1 MMEKILIVDD
11 DIELTTLFEDYLKKE
26 HFDIDVAS
34 DGLSGLAAAQAQ
46 QYDLIILDVMLPK
59 MTGTEI
65 LIKLR
70 QTSNVP
76 ILMFTAK
83 GEDLDRIIG
92 LESGADDYVPKP
104 CTPRELVARIR
115 AILRRTDRS
124 DDTQSENSE
133 PLHIGPLKLSSETR
147 RATWFD
153 NELDLTSTEFN
164 LLEALALNAGKVVNK
179 NELCEQ
185 ALGRK
190 LIKYDR
196 SIDVHMSSIRHKLGN
211 QQDGHSYIQ
220 TIRGK
225 GYQLIKGS
233 L

>member
-1 MMEKILIVDD
+1 MEKILIVDD
-11 DIELTTLFEDYLKKE
+11 DIELTNLFEDYLKKE

-34 DGLSGLAAAQAQ
+34 DGLAGLAAAQSH

-65 LIKLR
+65 LMKLR
-70 QTSNVP
+70 QSSNVP

-115 AILRRTDRS
+115 AILRRTDRT
-124 DDTQSENSE
+124 DDSNTVNNEL
-133 PLHIGPLKLSSETR
+133 LHIGPLKLSSETR

-153 NELDLTSTEFN
+153 KELDLTSTEFN
-164 LLEALALNAGKVVNK
+164 LLEALAMNAGKVVNK

-196 SIDVHMSSIRHKLGN
+196 SIDVHMSSIRHKLGH
-211 QQDGHSYIQ
+211 QDDGHSYIQ

-225 GYQLIKGS
+225 GYQLIKGT